1 MAKAKKDEKKV
12 PAPKKLSD
20 KELFELAEDYLG
32 AHKKVRKFEALKK
45 KISTALTSE
54 LSRRK
59 TKQLQSAN
67 GVTVTFVQGSSVVYD
82 PDGLWEDL
90 KPKQRREV
98 FEENIDLNR
107 LPSEKRQEIRKLLS
121 KEEREEVTT
130 FTLSV
135 DRLST
140 AVQDNVIDAKL
151 VAKHSHIEKQNPY
164 VRISAGDKAAS

>member
-1 MAKAKKDEKKV
+1 MAKKDQKKV
-12 PAPKKLSD
+12 EEPKKLSD
-20 KELFELAEDYLG
+20 KEVFELAEEYLG
-32 AHKKVRKFEALKK
+32 AHRKQRKFEALKK
-45 KISTALTSE
+45 KISTALTTE
-54 LSRRK
+54 LARRK

-98 FEENIDLNR
+98 YEENIDLNR
-107 LPSEKRQEIRKLLS
+107 LTSEKRKEIRNLLT

-140 AVQDNVIDAKL
+140 AVQNNVIDAKV

-164 VRISAGDKAAS
+164 VKVTAGDKAGS